1 MSLYDKWHTKQKNA
15 PKLTHISTIYDKC
28 GVPNILMTDKMADFG
43 LK

>member
-15 PKLTHISTIYDKC
+15 PKLTHISIIYDKC